1 MGKVLRILLC
11 FANKV
16 IDVFDDEKRLIG
28 HNDLEVAGEKIF

>member
-16 IDVFDDEKRLIG
+16 IDVFDDEK
-28 HNDLEVAGEKIF
+28 D